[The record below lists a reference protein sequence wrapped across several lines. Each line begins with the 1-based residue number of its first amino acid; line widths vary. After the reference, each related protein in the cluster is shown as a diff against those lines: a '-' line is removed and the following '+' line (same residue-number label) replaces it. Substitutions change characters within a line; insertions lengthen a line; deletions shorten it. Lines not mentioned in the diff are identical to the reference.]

1 MAETTTFTNRGGVEL
16 AARIDLPP
24 DDAPRAFVL
33 LAHCFTCS
41 KDLTAHRRI
50 ARSLTGVGLG
60 VMSFDF
66 TGLGAS
72 GGDFADTT
80 FSSQASDLVDAAE
93 HLATV
98 YEAPSFLVG
107 HSLGGTA
114 CLYAARELPTVR
126 GVATIGA
133 PAEPAHVEKLF
144 AGDVDEIEAAGEA
157 RVSIGG
163 RPFTIRKRFIDDI
176 RNHPPE
182 RWIRELKV
190 DLLIL
195 HSPVDTVV
203 GIENAERI
211 FTSTRHPKS
220 FVSLRQ
226 ADHLLSRP
234 ADAEYAGSMVGA
246 WARALMPAPGDPE
259 IKTNRQVA
267 ARIGRDHYTVQ
278 MRAGRHAMVAD
289 EPASV
294 GGKDL
299 GGSPYDYLLAALG
312 ACTVMTLR
320 MYADRKELPL
330 ESVTVHLSHE
340 KVHATDGAACGEEA
354 QGAGA
359 AGTGGGRSQKIDRIE
374 RVLELDGDL
383 TDEQRDRLV
392 EIADKCPVHRT
403 LTTPTVVET
412 RLG

>member
-1 MAETTTFTNRGGVEL
+1 MSTTVTFSNRAGVEL
-16 AARIDLPP
+16 AAKIDLPP
-24 DDAPRAFVL
+24 DGVPRAFVL

-41 KDLTAHRRI
+41 KDLNAHRRI
-50 ARSLTGVGLG
+50 ARALSDAGLG

-80 FSSQASDLVDAAE
+80 FSSQASDLIDAAGYLAE
-93 HLATV
+93 H

-114 CLYAARELPTVR
+114 CLYAARQLPSVI

-144 AGDVDEIEAAGEA
+144 VGNVGDIETSGEAA
-157 RVSIGG
+157 VSIGG
-163 RPFTIRKRFIDDI
+163 RPFTIRKQFVDDL
-176 RNHPPE
+176 RSHPPE
-182 RWIRELKV
+182 RWIRELSV

-195 HSPVDTVV
+195 HSPVDTIV

-211 FTSTRHPKS
+211 FTATRHPKS

-234 ADAEYAGSMVGA
+234 SDAEYAGQMIGS
-246 WARALMPAPGDPE
+246 WIQALMPAPTTPE

-267 ARIGRDHYTVQ
+267 ARIGRDNYTVQ
-278 MRAGRHAMVAD
+278 IRAGRHAMVAD

-299 GGSPYDYLLAALG
+299 GGSPYDHLLAALG
-312 ACTVMTLR
+312 SCTVMTLR

-340 KVHATDGAACGEEA
+340 KVHASDGAACDREA
-354 QGAGA
+354 
-359 AGTGGGRSQKIDRIE
+359 GGRTKAKIDRIE
-374 RVLELDGDL
+374 RVLELEGDL
-383 TDEQRDRLV
+383 TEEQRTRLT
-392 EIADKCPVHRT
+392 EIADMCPVHRT
-403 LTTPTVVET
+403 LTSTTVVET